1 MPNWCENDLFII
13 GSKESLLRFEDQV
26 IYWENPK
33 NKGNRGE
40 VVFDFN
46 KVIPVP
52 QELENVDDSFLLKE
66 AYKILFEGYEGQYP
80 KFPML
85 IPDFQRFIDT
95 YSDSIAVKFNAF
107 VFRQA
112 AVTGKTIGELTAEY
126 EKGALL
132 IKSNNKKYGH
142 SNGYEWRIDN
152 WGTKWTAHDSFL
164 MQKLS
169 NKDKT
174 KFVLNITFKTP
185 WGPPDRVVS
194 KLALDFPDTEFC
206 LKYWECG
213 AGFKGIHHVLNNSI
227 VKSMSVSYRGNL
239 GG

>member
-1 MPNWCENDLFII
+1 MPNWCENELFVI
-13 GSKESLLRFEDQV
+13 GSKESLIRFEDQV
-26 IYWENPK
+26 IYWENPET
-33 NKGNRGE
+33 KGNRGE

-52 QELENVDDSFLLKE
+52 QELEEVDGNFLLTE

-85 IPDFQRFIDT
+85 IPNFQRFIET
-95 YSDSIAVKFNAF
+95 YSASIAVMFNAF
-107 VFRQA
+107 VFKQA
-112 AVTGKTIGELTAEY
+112 AVTGKTIGELTVEC

-132 IKSNNKKYGH
+132 IKSNKKKYGH

-152 WGTKWTAHDSFL
+152 WGTKWIAHDSFL

-174 KFVLNITFKTP
+174 KFVLNVDFKTA
-185 WGPPDRVVS
+185 WGPPAQVINR
-194 KLALDFPDTEFC
+194 LALDFPGTEFC
-206 LKYWECG
+206 LKYWEG
-213 AGFKGIHHVLNNSI
+213 GGGFKGIHHVLNNSI
-227 VKSMSVSYRGNL
+227 VKSMAAPYRGSR